1 MLEKVSRH
9 IALRL
14 IKSGILKDDS
24 IDLYSYAIQYLLL
37 IIIPTINFT
46 AYCIATQKILIGL
59 IELFSFLLI
68 RKYSGGYH
76 CESSSVC
83 LVFSTIILIF
93 MAWLSYFI
101 QPSLIQIIILLI
113 CEIELL
119 IKGPII
125 SVNHN
130 VSSLERKKYNIYIFI
145 ILLIYN
151 LIYITFRYLHIDH
164 YSIYTFHTI
173 TMSFFFIS
181 FSCYIISITIN
192 WFIFT

>member
-1 MLEKVSRH
+1 MLKKLSSK
-9 IALRL
+9 IAIWL
-14 IKSGILKDDS
+14 IKSDMLKDDN

-125 SVNHN
+125 SD
-130 VSSLERKKYNIYIFI
+130 RK
-145 ILLIYN
+145 
-151 LIYITFRYLHIDH
+151 
-164 YSIYTFHTI
+164 SVV
-173 TMSFFFIS
+173 
-181 FSCYIISITIN
+181 
-192 WFIFT
+192 